1 MVLGTPSWF
10 SLAYNC
16 QPNINCLFWFKH
28 WIPWALCLA
37 FARAGKSI
45 AAKMAM
51 MAMTTNNSI
60 KVNPGARGVEPDCC
74 FNKFFKRFQL
84 KRSFLQMRDASHLKS
99 ASRFSPGRD
108 STARQTCIEPCQLL
122 VLLSR

>member
-1 MVLGTPSWF
+1 MFQLLGFEGSIRVGVTGDSLPVIQVGRPSGSPAEMVLGTPSWF

-60 KVNPGARGVEPDCC
+60 KVKPGGRGVEPDCC
-74 FNKFFKRFQL
+74 RNKFF
-84 KRSFLQMRDASHLKS
+84 
-99 ASRFSPGRD
+99 
-108 STARQTCIEPCQLL
+108 
-122 VLLSR
+122 